1 MTGPL
6 SNSLVTGKEIEL
18 EKVSLTVMSN
28 LVNTLAADEIHPVLN
43 RDNLRIPI
51 QIQLSEKQKKFSIV
65 FAAFLKSRL
74 NFEDFEKK
82 DDPHSFCISETTD
95 SESVVR

>member
-51 QIQLSEKQKKFSIV
+51 QIQLSEKEQKIF
-65 FAAFLKSRL
+65 
-74 NFEDFEKK
+74 
-82 DDPHSFCISETTD
+82 
-95 SESVVR
+95 

>member
-51 QIQLSEKQKKFSIV
+51 QIQLSEKEQKFS
-65 FAAFLKSRL
+65 
-74 NFEDFEKK
+74 
-82 DDPHSFCISETTD
+82 
-95 SESVVR
+95 

>member
-6 SNSLVTGKEIEL
+6 SNSLVTGKEIDF
-18 EKVSLTVMSN
+18 EKVSLIVMSN

-51 QIQLSEKQKKFSIV
+51 QIQLSEKEQKF
-65 FAAFLKSRL
+65 F
-74 NFEDFEKK
+74 
-82 DDPHSFCISETTD
+82 
-95 SESVVR
+95 

>member
-6 SNSLVTGKEIEL
+6 SNSLVTGKEIDL
-18 EKVSLTVMSN
+18 EKVSLIVMSN

-51 QIQLSEKQKKFSIV
+51 QIQLSEKEQKFS
-65 FAAFLKSRL
+65 
-74 NFEDFEKK
+74 
-82 DDPHSFCISETTD
+82 
-95 SESVVR
+95 

>member
-6 SNSLVTGKEIEL
+6 SNSLVTGKEIDF
-18 EKVSLTVMSN
+18 EKVSLIVMSN

-51 QIQLSEKQKKFSIV
+51 QIQLSEKEQKIF
-65 FAAFLKSRL
+65 
-74 NFEDFEKK
+74 
-82 DDPHSFCISETTD
+82 
-95 SESVVR
+95 

>member
-6 SNSLVTGKEIEL
+6 SNSLVTGKEIDL
-18 EKVSLTVMSN
+18 EKVSLIVMSN

-51 QIQLSEKQKKFSIV
+51 QIQLSEKEQKF
-65 FAAFLKSRL
+65 F
-74 NFEDFEKK
+74 
-82 DDPHSFCISETTD
+82 
-95 SESVVR
+95 

>member
-18 EKVSLTVMSN
+18 EKVSLIVMSN

-51 QIQLSEKQKKFSIV
+51 QIQLSEKEQKFS
-65 FAAFLKSRL
+65 
-74 NFEDFEKK
+74 
-82 DDPHSFCISETTD
+82 
-95 SESVVR
+95 

>member
-1 MTGPL
+1 MTGSL

-18 EKVSLTVMSN
+18 EKVSLIVMSN

-51 QIQLSEKQKKFSIV
+51 QIQLSEKEQKF
-65 FAAFLKSRL
+65 F
-74 NFEDFEKK
+74 
-82 DDPHSFCISETTD
+82 
-95 SESVVR
+95 

>member
-18 EKVSLTVMSN
+18 EKVSLIVMSN

-51 QIQLSEKQKKFSIV
+51 QIQLSEKEQKF
-65 FAAFLKSRL
+65 F
-74 NFEDFEKK
+74 
-82 DDPHSFCISETTD
+82 
-95 SESVVR
+95 

>member
-51 QIQLSEKQKKFSIV
+51 QIQLSEKEQKF
-65 FAAFLKSRL
+65 F
-74 NFEDFEKK
+74 
-82 DDPHSFCISETTD
+82 
-95 SESVVR
+95 

>member
-6 SNSLVTGKEIEL
+6 SNSLVTGKEIEF
-18 EKVSLTVMSN
+18 EKVSLIVMSN

-51 QIQLSEKQKKFSIV
+51 QIQLSEKEQKF
-65 FAAFLKSRL
+65 F
-74 NFEDFEKK
+74 
-82 DDPHSFCISETTD
+82 
-95 SESVVR
+95 

>member
-6 SNSLVTGKEIEL
+6 SNSLVTGKEIDF
-18 EKVSLTVMSN
+18 EKVSLIVMSN

-51 QIQLSEKQKKFSIV
+51 QIQLSEKEQKFS
-65 FAAFLKSRL
+65 
-74 NFEDFEKK
+74 
-82 DDPHSFCISETTD
+82 
-95 SESVVR
+95 

>member
-18 EKVSLTVMSN
+18 EKVSITVMSN

-51 QIQLSEKQKKFSIV
+51 QIQLSEKEQKFS
-65 FAAFLKSRL
+65 
-74 NFEDFEKK
+74 
-82 DDPHSFCISETTD
+82 
-95 SESVVR
+95 